1 LFCCA
6 LLKAVV
12 ETKTPLHLV
21 HRKLDTQLSVPSQ
34 TFYVPLPEE
43 DLFQET
49 FKQIN
54 EGRAEAPVTSLISL
68 AISTTG
74 TVIWYDH
81 WEDGYE
87 EDVTSPIMST
97 TQVWGDN
104 DASNGCAPNVGVCTD
119 AADKFDAGDSVVIE
133 NLVELDPG
141 RNEVNIRFDGGDRI
155 QASFPIAVTRGAY
168 PKNPGSLMAGAVEV
182 LDTSVWGTSFEAPV
196 GRDSQSIT
204 SAFQYTG
211 IYVMASE
218 DNTKVTIPGSLNPI
232 ILNQGQSKH
241 LAVNQGDVITSD
253 KKVQVDLLTG
263 DIGSQY
269 ELRWYS
275 LLPVDDWYYEYI
287 SPMGD
292 TIGETKVVLYNP
304 SSSSIDV
311 KVMTLDWT
319 EVYNIGAKSSVFTR
333 FIETGSGAKFSQENG
348 KNFFALS
355 LTDTNGSGQIFDWGF
370 PLLPTRDL
378 TSQVLIGWGFG
389 CTGNSCGTETFNNGE
404 TRSVVW
410 VTPVEEADI
419 YVDYNNDG
427 TVDKTF
433 QVVGFLQSQ
442 IIHDDGDKDMSG
454 AIIFATKPNTGPE
467 GPSVNIAAAWGQ
479 DPARSGSNDESA
491 LDLGTVVVPFT
502 TFQAN
507 KIVELVDD
515 NDNSGGFSPGDKI
528 KYTILISNVGQVEVP
543 VGGLIVKDTLDAD
556 VSYVS
561 NSMKYFVPAS
571 GQGVSVSDS
580 PSGTNFPLDG
590 DGIRNKFKFAR
601 RGGTHEISFLVIINN
616 DISANKERIIN
627 TGAVSFGLVNVPFTL
642 ETPLDKYSSIG
653 VTGLEPRFF
662 DDEEEVLDEEYLC
675 L

>member
-1 LFCCA
+1 
-6 LLKAVV
+6 LKAVA

-21 HRKLDTQLSVPSQ
+21 HRKLDAQLSVPSQ

-49 FKQIN
+49 FMQIN
-54 EGRAEAPVTSLISL
+54 GGRAEAPVTSLISF

-87 EDVTSPIMST
+87 EDATSPIMST

-104 DASNGCAPNVGVCTD
+104 DASNGCAPNVGTCTD
-119 AADKFDAGDSVVIE
+119 GADQFYAGDSVVIE
-133 NLVELDPG
+133 NVVELDPG
-141 RNEVNIRFDGGDRI
+141 RNEIDIRFDGGDRI

-168 PKNPGSLMAGAVEV
+168 PENPGSLMAGAVEV

-196 GRDSQSIT
+196 GRDAQSTT

-211 IYVMASE
+211 LYIMASE
-218 DNTKVTIPGSLNPI
+218 DNTKVTIPGSFDPI

-241 LAVNQGDVITSD
+241 LSVFQGDIITSD

-263 DIGSQY
+263 DIGSTY

-275 LLPVDDWYYEYI
+275 LLPVDDWSDEYI

-304 SSSSIDV
+304 STSSIDV

-319 EVYNIGAKSSVFTR
+319 ETYNIEGKSSVFTR
-333 FIETGSGAKFSQENG
+333 FIATGSGAKFTQENG

-355 LTDTNGSGQIFDWGF
+355 MTDTNGNGEIFDWGF
-370 PLLPTRDL
+370 PVLPTRDL

-389 CTGNSCGTETFNNGE
+389 CTGNSCGTESFNNGE

-410 VTPVEEADI
+410 VTPVEQADI

-427 TVDKTF
+427 TVDKMYKA
-433 QVVGFLQSQ
+433 VDFLQSQ
-442 IIHDDGDKDMSG
+442 IVHDEGDKDMSG

-467 GPSVNIAAAWGQ
+467 GPSVNVAAAWGQ

-507 KIVELVDD
+507 KIAELVDD
-515 NDNSGGFSPGDKI
+515 NDNSGSISPGDTI
-528 KYTILISNVGQVEVP
+528 KYTILISNVGQVDVP

-556 VSYVS
+556 VTYVS
-561 NSMKYFVPAS
+561 NSMKYSVLAS
-571 GQGVSVSDS
+571 GEEVSVSDS
-580 PSGTNFPLDG
+580 PSGTKFPLDG
-590 DGIRNKFKFAR
+590 DGISNKFKFAR
-601 RGGTHEISFLVIINN
+601 RGGTHEISFLVVIDY
-616 DISANKERIIN
+616 DISADKKRIIN
-627 TGAVSFGLVNVPFTL
+627 TGAVSFGFVNVPFTL
-642 ETPLDKYSSIG
+642 ETPLDNYMWIG
-653 VTGLEPRFF
+653 VIGTEPRLGI
-662 DDEEEVLDEEYLC
+662 DEEEEVLDEEYLC
-675 L
+675 V